1 MHDFIAA
8 APSQKRSV
16 QHELLLLALLPLI
29 DRASRRLRRVNI
41 LSDRLGNLA
50 ATTFLLGRLQLGLQ
64 SYTHIHIHIP
74 TLHLHDARTRS
85 RVRVSLIRLPH
96 LAKQIVKHSFRM

>member
-1 MHDFIAA
+1 MITYGTIYVCMILSLTA

-29 DRASRRLRRVNI
+29 DRASRRLRRINI

-64 SYTHIHIHIP
+64 SYTHIHIHIYLLYIYMMLEP
-74 TLHLHDARTRS
+74 GHEYE
-85 RVRVSLIRLPH
+85 
-96 LAKQIVKHSFRM
+96 